1 MSCGSF
7 ALPDPSPRRPTARL
21 RQVWPAAPRL
31 LRGVAGFYDR
41 RIIPTEFAL
50 ETSLYLPVKRF
61 LENLGFAVKGEV
73 GGCDLLALRGGEP
86 PLVVIGELKLRFNL
100 ELILQAVD
108 RAAACDEVWLAARI
122 SARERGRESD
132 PRFRNL
138 CRRLGFG
145 MLGVS
150 RAGEVSIIVSPASPA
165 PRKDR
170 NRRSQLVEEHRR
182 RVGDPAVGGG
192 SRAPIMTA
200 YRQRALAC
208 AAAVSKGFNRPRDLK
223 AIAPDAAAILL
234 RNVYGWFQRAE
245 RGKYDLTP
253 SGREALARWP
263 QVGWPIENSSGASNS
278 AAGTPALESG
288 ALLRHG

>member
-1 MSCGSF
+1 
-7 ALPDPSPRRPTARL
+7 LPEAAR
-21 RQVWPAAPRL
+21 
-31 LRGVAGFYDR
+31 FYDR
-41 RIIPTEFAL
+41 RIIPREFAL

-73 GGCDLLALRGGEP
+73 GGCDLFALKGGEP
-86 PLVVIGELKLRFNL
+86 PLAVIGELKLRFNL
-100 ELILQAVD
+100 ELVLQAVD
-108 RAAACDEVWLAARI
+108 RAVACDEVWLAARI
-122 SARERGRESD
+122 SPRERGRESD

-150 RAGEVSIIVSPASPA
+150 RAGEVSIIVSPAAPT
-165 PRKDR
+165 PRKDQK
-170 NRRSQLVEEHRR
+170 RRSQLVEEHRR

-234 RNVYGWFQRAE
+234 RNVYGWFLRAE

-253 SGREALARWP
+253 SGRAALARWP
-263 QVGWPIENSSGASNS
+263 EAAWPIDDPSILSNS
-278 AAGTPALESG
+278 TAGPAPPASG
-288 ALLRHG
+288 ALIRHG